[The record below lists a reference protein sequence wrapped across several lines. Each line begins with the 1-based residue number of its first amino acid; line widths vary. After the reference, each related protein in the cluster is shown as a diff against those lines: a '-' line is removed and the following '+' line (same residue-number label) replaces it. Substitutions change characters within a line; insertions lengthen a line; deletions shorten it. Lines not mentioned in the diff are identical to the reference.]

1 MIDERMKLLA
11 GQRLVAGFEG
21 YTVPESFQKL
31 IRDCK
36 IGNVILFRRNI
47 QSAEQLREL
56 CVFLHC
62 LIRMETGLP
71 PMILLDEEGGTVSRL
86 GELGSVSPS
95 AMAQGATGDPENAF
109 RVGRMIGQELRA
121 VGVNFNCA
129 PILDC
134 NTNPKNPVIGV
145 RSFGGDPEKVADF
158 GAAYARGLREAGVIA
173 CGKHFPGH
181 GDTETDSHLGLP
193 VVNKSLEEIERVE
206 LVSFRRAIE
215 EKIDALMTAHVVF
228 PALEPERIPSTV
240 SRKVMTG
247 LLREKMGFEG
257 LIVTDCMEMDAI
269 KRQFGSARGALMAL
283 QAGVDMTLI
292 CHTEA
297 FQREAAELIVEAMQD
312 GRLSMEEAQE
322 SYRRI
327 ADVKRRKAVLPLTD
341 PAVIGCPEHRSIAE
355 SILRQAVKVL
365 YAPAGKPL
373 PALDENTLFFGC
385 SNRAASYAS
394 DQLALCGPERLSR
407 HFGGTFG
414 GLLLDEA
421 GFHSCQGRTVV
432 ACLSPQHDLPRVMK
446 QVRTLAASGA
456 QVIAA
461 AMATPYCL
469 DELPDNVW
477 KTAVYQY
484 DELGLARLQELLE
497 NGK

>member
-47 QSAEQLREL
+47 QSAKQLREL

-71 PMILLDEEGGTVSRL
+71 PMILLDQEGGTVSRL

-181 GDTETDSHLGLP
+181 GDTETDSHQGLP

-240 SRKVMTG
+240 SR
-247 LLREKMGFEG
+247 
-257 LIVTDCMEMDAI
+257 
-269 KRQFGSARGALMAL
+269 
-283 QAGVDMTLI
+283 
-292 CHTEA
+292 
-297 FQREAAELIVEAMQD
+297 
-312 GRLSMEEAQE
+312 
-322 SYRRI
+322 
-327 ADVKRRKAVLPLTD
+327 
-341 PAVIGCPEHRSIAE
+341 
-355 SILRQAVKVL
+355 
-365 YAPAGKPL
+365 
-373 PALDENTLFFGC
+373 
-385 SNRAASYAS
+385 
-394 DQLALCGPERLSR
+394 
-407 HFGGTFG
+407 
-414 GLLLDEA
+414 
-421 GFHSCQGRTVV
+421 
-432 ACLSPQHDLPRVMK
+432 
-446 QVRTLAASGA
+446 
-456 QVIAA
+456 
-461 AMATPYCL
+461 
-469 DELPDNVW
+469 
-477 KTAVYQY
+477 
-484 DELGLARLQELLE
+484 
-497 NGK
+497 

>member
-181 GDTETDSHLGLP
+181 GDTAEDSHNGLAVTYKTHDELAACEWIPYSANDLAGCAVMVGHIAAPNVTGDLTPASLSGTMITGYLRGELDFTGLVITDSMAMHG
-193 VVNKSLEEIERVE
+193 VTDAYSSGDAAIA
-206 LVSFRRAIE
+206 AIE
-215 EKIDALMTAHVVF
+215 
-228 PALEPERIPSTV
+228 
-240 SRKVMTG
+240 
-247 LLREKMGFEG
+247 
-257 LIVTDCMEMDAI
+257 
-269 KRQFGSARGALMAL
+269 
-283 QAGVDMTLI
+283 AGVDIILMPEVLS
-292 CHTEA
+292 EA
-297 FQREAAELIVEAMQD
+297 FDA
-312 GRLSMEEAQE
+312 
-322 SYRRI
+322 
-327 ADVKRRKAVLPLTD
+327 
-341 PAVIGCPEHRSIAE
+341 
-355 SILRQAVKVL
+355 
-365 YAPAGKPL
+365 
-373 PALDENTLFFGC
+373 
-385 SNRAASYAS
+385 
-394 DQLALCGPERLSR
+394 
-407 HFGGTFG
+407 
-414 GLLLDEA
+414 
-421 GFHSCQGRTVV
+421 VV
-432 ACLSPQHDLPRVMK
+432 A
-446 QVRTLAASGA
+446 
-456 QVIAA
+456 
-461 AMATPYCL
+461 
-469 DELPDNVW
+469 
-477 KTAVYQY
+477 AV
-484 DELGLARLQELLE
+484 ENGTISEARLNESVYRVLQYKQLYGIF
-497 NGK
+497 NP